1 MKERINKPYFI
12 KIKNLC
18 CAKDTAKKKKMRRQ
32 TTDWM
37 KIFVKDI
44 TDKSLLS
51 KIYREPIKLN
61 NKTMNNLSKK

>member
-1 MKERINKPYFI
+1 MLCERH
-12 KIKNLC
+12 C
-18 CAKDTAKKKKMRRQ
+18 QKKKMRRQ